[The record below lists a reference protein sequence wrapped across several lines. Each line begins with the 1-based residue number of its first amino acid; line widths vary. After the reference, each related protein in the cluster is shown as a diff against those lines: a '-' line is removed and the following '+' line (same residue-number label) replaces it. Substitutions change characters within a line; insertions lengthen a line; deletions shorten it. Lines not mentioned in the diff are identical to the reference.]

1 MLNPPLSKLR
11 TQTVR
16 QTESEQIVSVGMGKL
31 VVTQEPNEILTVV
44 GLGSCVAVVLY
55 DPRRRVGA
63 MLHAMLP
70 RHRPGASVT
79 RFVDSGT
86 RELIAQVEKLGVNI
100 YRSRWYLA
108 GGAQMLSAS
117 GFQDTFQIGGKN
129 IEMATAM
136 MQELGITPIATDL
149 GGTQGRT
156 VRLYMASERMTVR
169 TAFGSERIME

>member
-1 MLNPPLSKLR
+1 MLNPPAPKLR
-11 TQTVR
+11 TKSLRNV
-16 QTESEQIVSVGMGKL
+16 EKEQVVSVGMGKL
-31 VVTQEPNEILTVV
+31 VVTQKPNEILTVV

-55 DPRRRVGA
+55 DPWKRVGA

-100 YRSRWYLA
+100 HRSRWYLA
-108 GGAQMLSAS
+108 GGAQMLSTS
-117 GFQDTFQIGGKN
+117 GFQDTFQIGDKN
-129 IEMATAM
+129 IEMATAV
-136 MQELGITPIATDL
+136 MQELGIIPVATDL

-169 TAFGSERIME
+169 TAFGSERVME